1 MKKLFL
7 LLLCVY
13 SVTIFSQKTTEILS
27 SVRLKEDRE
36 ITIGLPASYEKN
48 SNKSYPLLVL
58 LDGDYLF
65 DPFQGALNYGAYWDD
80 LPEMIIVGIGQN
92 KNNER
97 ETDFAVDETTGL
109 PIEKGEKFFEF
120 IGLELVPYI
129 QKKYR
134 VNPFRIVAGH
144 DITAGFINLF
154 LYKEQPLFSA
164 YISLSP
170 ELAQGMEE
178 QIPERLRLIN
188 QQIFYYQSTAD
199 GDVKK
204 MQKRIKELDNA
215 TKVINKPTLN
225 YKFDDFKGASHY
237 SLVLHSI
244 PSALYY
250 FFAAYQPIS
259 NTEFSE
265 KIATLPSGYVDYLS
279 NKYDVLEKTLSLK
292 IPIRINDFKAIEAA
306 ILKNKAYSEFDK
318 LAELAKK
325 NYPKAM
331 LGDYHL
337 GLMYE
342 KTDDLKKAIK
352 SYQNAFQKEEIGDLT
367 KDMMLNKAEE
377 LKSLLPS
384 KEQKA
389 KEIIEPII
397 EEQKEEKKT
406 E

>member
-1 MKKLFL
+1 MKNLFL
-7 LLLCVY
+7 LLLCVH
-13 SVTIFSQKTTEILS
+13 SVTIFSQKTSEIVS

-48 SNKSYPLLVL
+48 TNKNYPLLVL

-97 ETDFAVDETTGL
+97 ETDCAVDETTGL

-129 QKKYR
+129 EKKYR

-154 LYKEQPLFSA
+154 LYKDQPLFSA

-279 NKYDVLEKTLSLK
+279 NKYDILEKTLSLK

-325 NYPKAM
+325 NYPKSM
-331 LGDYHL
+331 LGDYQL

-389 KEIIEPII
+389 KEIIEPVI